1 MHCCC
6 ESSTTRQSRSQETS
20 KSARSFIA
28 SFYLL
33 NVTYINRI
41 MLLCIIFTRSFEFK
55 YLEVMIPL
63 VFWGKY
69 RGEVIGESLI
79 FFFVLTKKYSV
90 LFKNEVLT
98 RKICFRKEK
107 KVKCDNYYSRS
118 HLVML
123 LNEAGISI
131 RIIYNEQS
139 NNIQ

>member
-118 HLVML
+118 HLVMR

>member
-20 KSARSFIA
+20 KSARSFVA

-41 MLLCIIFTRSFEFK
+41 MLLCIIFTRSFAFK

-98 RKICFRKEK
+98 RKKCFRKKK

-118 HLVML
+118 HLVMR

>member
-1 MHCCC
+1 
-6 ESSTTRQSRSQETS
+6 
-20 KSARSFIA
+20 
-28 SFYLL
+28 
-33 NVTYINRI
+33 
-41 MLLCIIFTRSFEFK
+41 MLLCIIFTRSFAFK